1 MHRGVRHIRL
11 ESPHAAPAPFLRV
24 KPSAFYQCQHL
35 GFLAGRTLWEAAGQS
50 MLVCWPR
57 RGSRQGEG
65 KETRPCF
72 GESESGKALE
82 PRDLPKSH
90 TSKRARC
97 MRHPRYNGIVRT
109 TTTAEVT
116 TTSSCGPVKP

>member
-1 MHRGVRHIRL
+1 MAPCLRHITL
-11 ESPHAAPAPFLRV
+11 EFPHAAPAPFLRV

-35 GFLAGRTLWEAAGQS
+35 GILAGRTLWEAVGQS

-72 GESESGKALE
+72 GGIRKRKSSRS
-82 PRDLPKSH
+82 PRP
-90 TSKRARC
+90 
-97 MRHPRYNGIVRT
+97 
-109 TTTAEVT
+109 AEVAHIEK
-116 TTSSCGPVKP
+116 SSMYAPPAAPIGLIGRFARESTGYHKHQ